1 MVTLYKYINIIQS
14 PQQFPEILAPCRPF
28 LLHLLTHRRI
38 FKNLTPYISTPS
50 IILPPI
56 RMFPR
61 RRGVQSMCRECAER
75 AERVQ
80 RVRRECAGSVSATGR
95 RPIDGFGGNDMTIS
109 GLRRGPK
116 GISKIKISETAEAE
130 SENTGKQTEGGG
142 KKTTG
147 NRVRFPVV
155 FPTAS
160 VKLSV
165 LEGRLVRNGQLL
177 ASLSATRSQH
187 LAAVGRSHSLAES
200 VLVDPLA
207 ARRLI
212 SSFHCHNDIVF
223 VFVLLAPAGITPIGF
238 THRSA
243 KRCSYSD
250 AECKGKRFFLFR
262 KIF

>member
-1 MVTLYKYINIIQS
+1 MHSAVNAALRHPCHKVEVFIVLVFNCFATPQRLFFTGRHGWYSMVTLYKYINIIQS

-28 LLHLLTHRRI
+28 LLHLLTHRPI

-61 RRGVQSMCRECAER
+61 RRGEQSMRSMCRECAER

-116 GISKIKISETAEAE
+116 EISKMKIPETAEAE

-142 KKTTG
+142 TKKRQG
-147 NRVRFPVV
+147 
-155 FPTAS
+155 TAS
-160 VKLSV
+160 
-165 LEGRLVRNGQLL
+165 G
-177 ASLSATRSQH
+177 SLSFF
-187 LAAVGRSHSLAES
+187 
-200 VLVDPLA
+200 
-207 ARRLI
+207 RR
-212 SSFHCHNDIVF
+212 
-223 VFVLLAPAGITPIGF
+223 
-238 THRSA
+238 R
-243 KRCSYSD
+243 R
-250 AECKGKRFFLFR
+250 
-262 KIF
+262 

>member
-14 PQQFPEILAPCRPF
+14 PQQFSEILAPCRPF

-61 RRGVQSMCRECAER
+61 RRGEQSMRSMCRECAERAER

-116 GISKIKISETAEAE
+116 EISKIKISETAEAE

-142 KKTTG
+142 TKKRQG
-147 NRVRFPVV
+147 
-155 FPTAS
+155 TAS
-160 VKLSV
+160 
-165 LEGRLVRNGQLL
+165 G
-177 ASLSATRSQH
+177 SLSFF
-187 LAAVGRSHSLAES
+187 
-200 VLVDPLA
+200 
-207 ARRLI
+207 RR
-212 SSFHCHNDIVF
+212 
-223 VFVLLAPAGITPIGF
+223 
-238 THRSA
+238 R
-243 KRCSYSD
+243 R
-250 AECKGKRFFLFR
+250 
-262 KIF
+262 